1 MLSYCL
7 MMCVHYRPMLLS
19 FLSEKLF
26 LAVNKQVLRLRV
38 CWGLNHRWNIYIST
52 PIPQMWDQEEGKIV
66 SALSSG
72 HGVALALVNSQHLAS
87 GTRQAQD
94 PDSEQS
100 TMVGWGVH
108 VVLPL
113 AEALSIYWGR
123 ENHFSLWV
131 WSLEACPCSS
141 RWLHI
146 HGYMKSANWTQW
158 GV

>member
-1 MLSYCL
+1 M
-7 MMCVHYRPMLLS
+7 
-19 FLSEKLF
+19 
-26 LAVNKQVLRLRV
+26 
-38 CWGLNHRWNIYIST
+38 
-52 PIPQMWDQEEGKIV
+52 
-66 SALSSG
+66 LSSG

-100 TMVGWGVH
+100 TMDGQGVH

-131 WSLEACPCSS
+131 WPLKACPCSS
-141 RWLHI
+141 GWLYI
-146 HGYMKSANWTQW
+146 HGYTKVLIGLSEVYKNLNKFERI
-158 GV
+158 